1 MIPAGHDSTA
11 PQSANLHSQ
20 SGSFIGVPLTPETP
34 SGTQSETPQ
43 EAILRGPD
51 QATLGE
57 PSART
62 LAEIDALLARA
73 ATEVQ
78 LGMEEGVGRIGRYT
92 LVTQIG
98 EGGFGT
104 VWLASQEQP
113 VRRLVA
119 LKLLRRDPGSRLV
132 LARFENERHT
142 LALMDHP
149 HVATVLDAGTTEDG
163 RPWFVM
169 PFIDGLPIN
178 SLCDERRMRPRDRVR
193 LFIDVCSG
201 VQHAHQKGVIHRD
214 LKPVNILVTRNADR
228 AVVKVIDFGVAK
240 AVNPSDADSLRTAE
254 GQRLGT
260 PQYMAPEQW
269 MHGAGI
275 ADARSDV
282 YALGTVLAELLVGG
296 PPSKLPRSPLEVP
309 YVVPPSAWLAEMAA
323 ANPDAAVA
331 VAAARGMKPDELAEV
346 VRGDLEAIVR
356 RATAAHPEDRYASA
370 AALADDLHRYLDGLP
385 VAARLLAPWERSWRM
400 VRRHRLAT
408 ALAVVAALA
417 IVGGLVQFALWTAQA
432 SHQRQLSETAQ
443 RHSEKTMQFA
453 QSMIEDMVAQQSAT
467 KDPAA
472 GKEVFGRIEKLVETV
487 AVDDPLV
494 AGRLAAIVVRGH
506 QEAWQH
512 RSAYELLDRSFDG
525 VLKADPAG
533 ESTAFTELAPLY
545 YRMALKYDRASAAV
559 IGPMIFARLSASGEI
574 RSDPARALIP
584 TMCMERQPWP
594 FFSLFA
600 DPAVRVLAGQWY
612 ASLLDD
618 PIDAGCTY
626 ALSRISTLVRA
637 DGYPNRTAEVF
648 AARGYLEQHL
658 SPNDPEL
665 LLAETQVFTMMSID
679 GLNSEDMVQS
689 MTMLC
694 ARMEH
699 HFGSGASRTVN
710 AHWNLAYACAN
721 LGHFDDA
728 YQVYGRFLWPE
739 YHRQIPTDALR
750 PWYLA
755 FFSPIAYRVCD
766 YDTAYECAMTQLGDA
781 MAAGSDGKGV
791 VSALSARV
799 LAGVLAAWG
808 DEQGAR
814 AVETQFGV
822 QRLPEGSDNW

>member
-1 MIPAGHDSTA
+1 
-11 PQSANLHSQ
+11 
-20 SGSFIGVPLTPETP
+20 
-34 SGTQSETPQ
+34 
-43 EAILRGPD
+43 
-51 QATLGE
+51 
-57 PSART
+57 
-62 LAEIDALLARA
+62 
-73 ATEVQ
+73 
-78 LGMEEGVGRIGRYT
+78 
-92 LVTQIG
+92 
-98 EGGFGT
+98 
-104 VWLASQEQP
+104 
-113 VRRLVA
+113 
-119 LKLLRRDPGSRLV
+119 
-132 LARFENERHT
+132 
-142 LALMDHP
+142 
-149 HVATVLDAGTTEDG
+149 
-163 RPWFVM
+163 
-169 PFIDGLPIN
+169 
-178 SLCDERRMRPRDRVR
+178 
-193 LFIDVCSG
+193 
-201 VQHAHQKGVIHRD
+201 
-214 LKPVNILVTRNADR
+214 
-228 AVVKVIDFGVAK
+228 
-240 AVNPSDADSLRTAE
+240 
-254 GQRLGT
+254 
-260 PQYMAPEQW
+260 
-269 MHGAGI
+269 
-275 ADARSDV
+275 
-282 YALGTVLAELLVGG
+282 
-296 PPSKLPRSPLEVP
+296 
-309 YVVPPSAWLAEMAA
+309 
-323 ANPDAAVA
+323 
-331 VAAARGMKPDELAEV
+331 MKPDELAEV

-356 RATAAHPEDRYASA
+356 RSTAAHPEDRYASA

-385 VAARLLAPWERSWRM
+385 VAARLLAPWERSWRV
-400 VRRHRLAT
+400 VRRHRIAT

-417 IVGGLVQFALWTAQA
+417 IVGGVVQFALWTAQT
-432 SHQRQLSETAQ
+432 SHQRQLSATAQ

-472 GKEVFGRIEKLVETV
+472 GKEAFGRIEKLVDTV
-487 AVDDPLV
+487 AVDDPLI

-559 IGPMIFARLSASGEI
+559 IGPMIFARLSANGDI
-574 RSDPARALIP
+574 RSDPARSLIP

-594 FFSLFA
+594 FFSQFT
-600 DPAVRVLAGQWY
+600 DPAVRLLAGQWY

-618 PIDAGCTY
+618 PIHAGCTY

-648 AARGYLEQHL
+648 AARGYLEKHL
-658 SPNDPEL
+658 PPNDPEL

-679 GLNSEDMVQS
+679 GLNSDDMVQS

-699 HFGSGASRTVN
+699 HFGTGAARTVN
-710 AHWNLAYACAN
+710 AHWNLAYACVN

-728 YQVYGRFLWPE
+728 YLVYRRFLWSE
-739 YHRQIPTDALR
+739 YHRQIPTDGLR

-755 FFSPIAYRVCD
+755 YFAPIAYRVCD

-814 AVETQFGV
+814 AVEAQFGV
-822 QRLPEGSDNW
+822 PRLPEGSDNW

>member
-1 MIPAGHDSTA
+1 L
-11 PQSANLHSQ
+11 SA
-20 SGSFIGVPLTPETP
+20 
-34 SGTQSETPQ
+34 
-43 EAILRGPD
+43 
-51 QATLGE
+51 
-57 PSART
+57 
-62 LAEIDALLARA
+62 
-73 ATEVQ
+73 
-78 LGMEEGVGRIGRYT
+78 
-92 LVTQIG
+92 
-98 EGGFGT
+98 
-104 VWLASQEQP
+104 
-113 VRRLVA
+113 
-119 LKLLRRDPGSRLV
+119 
-132 LARFENERHT
+132 
-142 LALMDHP
+142 
-149 HVATVLDAGTTEDG
+149 
-163 RPWFVM
+163 
-169 PFIDGLPIN
+169 
-178 SLCDERRMRPRDRVR
+178 
-193 LFIDVCSG
+193 
-201 VQHAHQKGVIHRD
+201 
-214 LKPVNILVTRNADR
+214 
-228 AVVKVIDFGVAK
+228 
-240 AVNPSDADSLRTAE
+240 
-254 GQRLGT
+254 
-260 PQYMAPEQW
+260 
-269 MHGAGI
+269 
-275 ADARSDV
+275 
-282 YALGTVLAELLVGG
+282 
-296 PPSKLPRSPLEVP
+296 
-309 YVVPPSAWLAEMAA
+309 
-323 ANPDAAVA
+323 
-331 VAAARGMKPDELAEV
+331 
-346 VRGDLEAIVR
+346 
-356 RATAAHPEDRYASA
+356 
-370 AALADDLHRYLDGLP
+370 
-385 VAARLLAPWERSWRM
+385 
-400 VRRHRLAT
+400 
-408 ALAVVAALA
+408 
-417 IVGGLVQFALWTAQA
+417 
-432 SHQRQLSETAQ
+432 TAQ

-472 GKEVFGRIEKLVETV
+472 GKEAFGRIEKLVDTV
-487 AVDDPLV
+487 AIDDPLV

-506 QEAWQH
+506 EEAWQH

-574 RSDPARALIP
+574 RSDPARSLIP

-594 FFSLFA
+594 FFSQFS

-618 PIDAGCTY
+618 PIHAGCTY

-658 SPNDPEL
+658 PPNDPEL

-679 GLNSEDMVQS
+679 GLNSDDMVQS

-699 HFGSGASRTVN
+699 HFGTGAARTVN
-710 AHWNLAYACAN
+710 AHWNLAYACVN

-728 YQVYGRFLWPE
+728 YLVYRRFLWSE
-739 YHRQIPTDALR
+739 YHRQIPTDGLR

-755 FFSPIAYRVCD
+755 YFAPIAYRVCD

-814 AVETQFGV
+814 AVEAQFGV
-822 QRLPEGSDNW
+822 PRLPEGSDNW